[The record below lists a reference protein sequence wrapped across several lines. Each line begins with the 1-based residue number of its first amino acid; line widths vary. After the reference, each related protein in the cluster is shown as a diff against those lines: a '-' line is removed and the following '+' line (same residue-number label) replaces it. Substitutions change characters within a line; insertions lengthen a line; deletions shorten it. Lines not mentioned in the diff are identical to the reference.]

1 MSRSRDKK
9 LDGKIGKALRRW
21 RRMQQDNL
29 SQEQAGALIGVS
41 GSQWQK
47 YESGVDSI
55 RLSAFVGLCNAA
67 GGKLKPLV
75 EKIVAWSE
83 AVE

>member
-21 RRMQQDNL
+21 RRMQDDL

-55 RLSAFVGLCNAA
+55 RLSAFLGLCQSHSGPA
-67 GGKLKPLV
+67 LKAMV
-75 EKIVAWSE
+75 EKLVAWIE
-83 AVE
+83 RAE

>member
-1 MSRSRDKK
+1 MSRATDKR

-21 RRMQQDNL
+21 RRAAEL
-29 SQEQAGALIGVS
+29 SQEAAGAMIGVS
-41 GSQWQK
+41 GAQWQK
-47 YESGVDSI
+47 YEGGVDSI